1 MLLRCTQHQNISFV
15 IKYKIIYHKGDILMN
30 RREKRK
36 MKKELNVFSDI
47 VNIIEQYFPSLTA
60 KLKKLSDARHQS
72 YVEYNMETIAITRLL
87 GLLCGIKSMRETT
100 EKLNTEETI
109 KNISNLLEIDLEEL
123 PHYDTINNVFEKLN
137 IEELREIQ
145 KYMVN
150 RLIRSKMFD
159 KYRYKGKYFQI
170 VVDGTGLVTF
180 KERHCNHC
188 LKKTYNK
195 GQEDEYSIY
204 YHYVLEAKLVVGDI
218 VISIDT
224 EFVENENE
232 NVEKQDCELRAFYRM
247 AQRIKEEYPK
257 LPIIISGDALYAVE
271 PVINTCVK
279 NGWQYILRLKEDR
292 LKLLGEE
299 IKGLEKAETEEKEI
313 RYWNNIKYG
322 EVQFEK
328 EANVLK
334 YYEKKEEKITEFMW
348 ITSFNI
354 TDKNEEELVYYGR
367 QRWKIENEGFNMQ
380 KNGTFD
386 IEHVYSNNYNA
397 MKAHYFFIQFAH
409 TIRQLLEKGLKY
421 VRELKMSI
429 KEVSA
434 AITQTLT
441 SIITNLDVHK
451 KTQLR
456 FLE

>member
-1 MLLRCTQHQNISFV
+1 
-15 IKYKIIYHKGDILMN
+15 MN

-36 MKKELNVFSDI
+36 MKREINIFEDV
-47 VNIIEQYFPSLTA
+47 VNIIKQYFPQLTQ
-60 KLKKLSDARHQS
+60 KLEELTDARHQS
-72 YVEYNMETIAITRLL
+72 YVEYKMSVITVTRLL

-100 EKLNTEETI
+100 EKFNTEETI
-109 KNISNLLEIDLEEL
+109 TNISKLLEIDLEEL
-123 PHYDTINNVFEKLN
+123 PHYDTINNVFEK
-137 IEELREIQ
+137 IDIKQLRNIQ

-170 VVDGTGLVTF
+170 VIDGTGITSF
-180 KERHCNHC
+180 KERHCKHC

-195 GQEDEYSIY
+195 GEENEYSIY

-218 VISIDT
+218 VISIDS
-224 EFVENENE
+224 EFVENEDE
-232 NVEKQDCELRAFYRM
+232 NVEKQDCEIRAFYRM
-247 AQRIKEEYPK
+247 AERIKAEYPK
-257 LPIIISGDALYAVE
+257 LPILISGDALYCVE
-271 PVINTCVK
+271 PVVK
-279 NGWQYILRLKEDR
+279 ICKKNKWEYIIRLKEER

-299 IKGLEKAETEEKEI
+299 IDGLEKAEKEEKEI

-322 EVQFEK
+322 EVEFQK

-334 YYEKKEEKITEFMW
+334 YYENKKGKTTEFMW
-348 ITSFNI
+348 VTSLKITEGN
-354 TDKNEEELVYYGR
+354 KEEIVHYGR
-367 QRWKIENEGFNMQ
+367 QRWKIENEGFNIQ

-386 IEHVYSNNYNA
+386 IGHIYSKNYNA

-421 VRELKMSI
+421 IAEIKMSI

-441 SIITNLDVHK
+441 QNLTNLTEHK
-451 KTQLR
+451 KIQLR
-456 FLE
+456 FYG